1 MTVTESVDLLR
12 GRYIRHLKGKDEHGV
27 AHAIGVHRNT
37 LLSFRHGASLKIS
50 TLQLIEAWCE
60 HQERGER

>member
-1 MTVTESVDLLR
+1 MTVMESVDLLR
-12 GRYIRHLKGKDEHGV
+12 GRYIRCLKGKNEYTV
-27 AHAIGVHRNT
+27 AQEIGAHRNT

-60 HQERGER
+60 QQERGQR